1 MKRIGTL
8 EECPGPFFTS
18 PVLCAVPLPD
28 FLVPQT
34 DFSCFSEHAALSP
47 DFSLSVLPF
56 VSPIL
61 CCFPVILLRGEKEEL
76 FFPGEIIIGKEKVM
90 KKRKTQNDSPEAGK
104 EPKPEKGR
112 NGLWNRN
119 AEEKVMKLKM
129 ERERS

>member
-1 MKRIGTL
+1 MPRFPPTSPFRFSHSFL
-8 EECPGPFFTS
+8 PFF
-18 PVLCAVPLPD
+18 
-28 FLVPQT
+28 
-34 DFSCFSEHAALSP
+34 AAS
-47 DFSLSVLPF
+47 
-56 VSPIL
+56 
-61 CCFPVILLRGEKEEL
+61 FPVILLRGEKEEL